1 VLLYRQVEAQ
11 QQLLAC
17 LLLLMHRTRLDGA
30 AFGHCKCG
38 SRFAFEAARASSSC
52 CVLSSVIQMSA
63 FAASLDNTDRTVGCD
78 VCIVMD
84 TTGGPRWLNEAKSHV
99 NSLGPEIHEELA
111 KLNPGRE
118 VVVNLGFVS
127 QKDFGR
133 TGPSAPDAGHLQFE
147 ALTDDCAKLV
157 ETIRSVTASGGS
169 DLCEDVAGAL
179 SLASGM
185 RMGWSKSNKCI
196 IHFLDA
202 PPHGKEYHNLGT
214 SGDNHLE
221 IGTGLTDTLRGMAQ
235 YGIHYTMVQC
245 VFADDPKLDKFA
257 KVCERVYAENAAAME
272 GQAGIIPKFTPL
284 SIDPTDHKRF
294 FELVIASTMRTMN
307 PSTPSKIFDKANQQA
322 VTRLA
327 SVAEE

>member
-1 VLLYRQVEAQ
+1 
-11 QQLLAC
+11 
-17 LLLLMHRTRLDGA
+17 
-30 AFGHCKCG
+30 
-38 SRFAFEAARASSSC
+38 
-52 CVLSSVIQMSA
+52 
-63 FAASLDNTDRTVGCD
+63 
-78 VCIVMD
+78 MD

-99 NSLGPEIHEELA
+99 NSLGPAIHEELA

-202 PPHGKEYHNLGT
+202 PPHGHAYHNLGT

-284 SIDPTDHKRF
+284 SIDTTDHKRF